1 MIYLKEDLIEIYLG
15 DDLIEIYLGDDL
27 IEIFKMIIRISVV
40 EIFSIFLLELE
51 KA

>member
-1 MIYLKEDLIEIYLG
+1 MIYLK

-40 EIFSIFLLELE
+40 EIF
-51 KA
+51 